1 MTAHRFRF
9 IVVENE
15 SDTLSDFYSWLA
27 QTDVNLTAWEQDT
40 TNSTAPDTEVT
51 NYANDNPVPDID
63 SDAEYYYDELAWTA
77 TETQSE
83 LDARTFSTPIEN
95 FRQNAIGT
103 GVWAFPDDD
112 PRSVSPE
119 DGNGYLPPNASD
131 WIYEHSLTYGLDW
144 GVVGAEHAELVDR
157 FYIGNPPGVL

>member
-9 IVVENE
+9 VVVENA
-15 SDTLSDFYSWLA
+15 SDTLSDFYSWLS
-27 QTDVNLTAWEQDT
+27 QTNVNLNAWEQDT
-40 TNSTAPDTEVT
+40 TNSTAPSMEVT
-51 NYANDNPVPDID
+51 DYANDDPISTPDFD
-63 SDAEYYYDELAWTA
+63 GSYYYDELAWTA

-83 LDARTFSTPIEN
+83 LDSRTFSTPIEN

-112 PRSVSPE
+112 PRSVAPE
-119 DGNGYLPPNASD
+119 DGNGYLADNASD
-131 WIYEHSLTYGLDW
+131 CIYEHSLTYGLDW

-157 FYIGNPPGVL
+157 FYIGNPPEVL